1 MTQVMIG
8 LCVARY
14 ANLLSM
20 GTYCRSEYFLPKSK
34 IIVVNI
40 QNFLHFSCYQREIFI
55 KKNLVKVVSI
65 ILYSTSSMCYLLSQ
79 TAWNKWKNAK
89 THALIEWSMLGSAM
103 IVLIVLNWVLTA
115 AQCVYEFLDPS
126 LRRKKWYLVTCFF
139 LYRLKYWECFLT
151 YAVCYASFLH
161 HFCFCSCLFFVTVFK
176 LPSNKAVVIASR
188 FIVLQ
193 GGKSS

>member
-8 LCVARY
+8 FCVVRY

-65 ILYSTSSMCYLLSQ
+65 ILYSTSSMWYLLSQ
-79 TAWNKWKNAK
+79 TAWNKWENAK
-89 THALIEWSMLGSAM
+89 THALIEWSTLGSAM
-103 IVLIVLNWVLTA
+103 IVFIERWFTYCSELGTYRCPLRLRILRSKLEKEKVVPGDVL
-115 AQCVYEFLDPS
+115 
-126 LRRKKWYLVTCFF
+126 F
-139 LYRLKYWECFLT
+139 LYRLKY
-151 YAVCYASFLH
+151 
-161 HFCFCSCLFFVTVFK
+161 
-176 LPSNKAVVIASR
+176 
-188 FIVLQ
+188 
-193 GGKSS
+193 